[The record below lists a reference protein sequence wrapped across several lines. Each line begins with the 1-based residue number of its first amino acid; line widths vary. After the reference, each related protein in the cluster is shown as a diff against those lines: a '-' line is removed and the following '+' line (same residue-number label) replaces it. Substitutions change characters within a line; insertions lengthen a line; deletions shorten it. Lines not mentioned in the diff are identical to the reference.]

1 MSDGSASIR
10 VLCIDDDDAFCSM
23 LVEWLG
29 RVDPD
34 IEADALTDPTEAL
47 GRLRTGEYECVV
59 CDYDM
64 PELTGLDVVEQV
76 RERYPDLPFVLY
88 TGKGS
93 EEIASEAISRGV
105 TDYLQKG
112 SETERYELLANRIE
126 KYVHGYRSDR
136 EHTLTEQRYQRLI
149 EQSVVGIALSQDGV
163 FEYVNPKF
171 AEMFGYTATEL
182 VGTNALS
189 LIDES
194 DRPRVERAIEGREAG
209 DVESVHYVVTGT
221 DKHGDRFDIEV
232 SGSRVIYDGETAI
245 LGVVEPLAA
254 RHRLGADVIA
264 TLTERLDETRDALD
278 APDDEVSP
286 DALDTARESIAA
298 ARELVC
304 RPQPDESAPSTPVD
318 IGERLRAVW
327 ETTRPENV
335 VLSVES
341 TRTVRAPEPII
352 DRLFS
357 ELWRVWSGPDQQ
369 IIATVDATTDGFE
382 MRIDPSADDAGP
394 TPDPLPEPP
403 VLSRVA
409 DSLGW
414 DVFIAESDAGGAVY
428 SFRGIDPTE

>member
-1 MSDGSASIR
+1 MSDDSASIR

-23 LVEWLG
+23 LAEWLG

-34 IEADALTDPTEAL
+34 IEAETLTDPTEAL
-47 GRLRTGEYECVV
+47 GRLRTGEYECAV

-64 PELTGLDVVEQV
+64 PEMTGLDVVDEV
-76 RERYPDLPFVLY
+76 RERYPDLPFILY

-112 SETERYELLANRIE
+112 SGTERYELLANRIE
-126 KYVHGYRSDR
+126 TYVRGYRSDR
-136 EHTLTEQRYQRLI
+136 KHTLTEQRYRRLI

-171 AEMFGYTATEL
+171 AEMFGYTQGEL
-182 VGTNALS
+182 VGMDALS

-194 DRPRVERAIEGREAG
+194 DRQRVQRAIEGREAG
-209 DVESVHYVVTGT
+209 DVESVHYVVTGI

-232 SGSRVIYDGETAI
+232 SGSRVIYDGDTAI

-264 TLTERLDETRDALD
+264 ALTERLDEAREALD
-278 APDDEVSP
+278 APDDDVSP
-286 DALDTARESIAA
+286 DALDTARESIAT

-304 RPQPDESAPSTPVD
+304 RPQPDENDRSTPVD
-318 IGERLRAVW
+318 IGERFRTVW
-327 ETTRPENV
+327 ETTRPESV
-335 VLSVES
+335 VLSVGS
-341 TRTVRAPEPII
+341 TRTVRAPEPIV

-357 ELWRVWSGPDQQ
+357 ELCRVWSGPERQ
-369 IIATVDATTDGFE
+369 IVVTVDATADGFE
-382 MRIDPSADDAGP
+382 IRIEPSTGDAGS
-394 TPDPLPEPP
+394 TTDPLPEPP